1 MRSGYKL
8 DGSENSGK
16 DEAFADQI
24 VSASM
29 RISNGGSP
37 VIRYRGPRGSKF
49 TIGKPWEFFS

>member
-1 MRSGYKL
+1 MDGTESG
-8 DGSENSGK
+8 GGK

-29 RISNGGSP
+29 RISNGGQP